1 MSIKFKRSESFYIR
15 DGWFQKAIHAIYKSE
30 ENIFSKNR
38 GVEVLGIGSNMVK
51 GLKYWLT
58 VSGIVETSSSM
69 TKLSA
74 FGELL
79 LKYDPYLEDDFSWFL
94 IHFNICRGFEDA
106 PIFNYV
112 FNKAPMAFEKN
123 DMIQLVV
130 EYIRD
135 NGLTKDLKSN
145 YVSEDM
151 NVFLKTYTIEDR
163 EGNPEDNYICPLS
176 SLELIEKKK
185 DLYYKRR
192 PKYGKLSYLVV
203 YYSLLSIY
211 KNEFTIEDSL
221 KEDNGPVRL
230 FNLDKNMLAQ
240 YLDEMKKEGLV
251 TINKTAGLNTVY
263 FEQKLKLEQIF
274 KKYFGGKLW
283 AIASILK

>member
-15 DGWFQKAIHAIYKSE
+15 DGWFQKAIHAIDKSE

-58 VSGIVETSSSM
+58 VSGIIETSSSM

-94 IHFNICRGFEDA
+94 IHFNICREFEDA

-123 DMIQLVV
+123 DMIQLVI

-135 NGLTKDLKSN
+135 NGLAKDLKSN

-185 DLYYKRR
+185 ELYYKRR

-274 KKYFGGKLW
+274 KKYFGGKL
-283 AIASILK
+283 